1 MKRLML
7 LIWLLTIPGCD
18 WLSVE
23 FEEITREELN
33 QLKCEWQ
40 EPKVSEWFYVGS
52 EAGYHKFVH
61 RDLPGDKH
69 YEIKIS
75 ALTIDQPMAMT
86 SNEAKWKLMP
96 WGPAYESCQP

>member
-7 LIWLLTIPGCD
+7 LIWLLAIPGCD

-40 EPKVSEWFYVGS
+40 EPKVSQWFYVGS

-69 YEIKIS
+69 YEIKRS

-96 WGPAYESCQP
+96 WGPAYDSCQP

>member
-40 EPKVSEWFYVGS
+40 EPKVSQWFYVGS

-96 WGPAYESCQP
+96 WGPAYDSCKP

>member
-40 EPKVSEWFYVGS
+40 EPKVSQWFYVGS
-52 EAGYHKFVH
+52 EAGYHKFGH

-96 WGPAYESCQP
+96 WGPAYDSCQP

>member
-7 LIWLLTIPGCD
+7 LILLLTIPGCD

-23 FEEITREELN
+23 FQEITREELN
-33 QLKCEWQ
+33 QLKCELQ
-40 EPKVSEWFYVGS
+40 EPKVSQWFYVGS
-52 EAGYHKFVH
+52 EAGYHKFIH

-96 WGPAYESCQP
+96 WGPAYDRCQP

>member
-75 ALTIDQPMAMT
+75 AFTIDQPMAMT

-96 WGPAYESCQP
+96 WGPAYDSCQP